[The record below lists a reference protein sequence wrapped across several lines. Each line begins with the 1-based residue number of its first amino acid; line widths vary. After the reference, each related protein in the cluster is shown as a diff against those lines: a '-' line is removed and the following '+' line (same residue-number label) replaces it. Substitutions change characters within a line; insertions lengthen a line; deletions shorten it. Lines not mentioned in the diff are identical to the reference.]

1 MEGGSWRRE
10 RHGFLSLPLFIRPN
24 TLLAE
29 GRTDHR
35 PDYEYADGVTLG
47 LYSLEDGASASA
59 TVRSL
64 SGMPELR
71 VTASRD
77 GSAIAVEAEGSGKPF
92 SLELHGLGTIA
103 SVWGAERTGETAV
116 AVAAGAEAVSFHLTL
131 A

>member
-1 MEGGSWRRE
+1 M
-10 RHGFLSLPLFIRPN
+10 
-24 TLLAE
+24 
-29 GRTDHR
+29 
-35 PDYEYADGVTLG
+35 TLG